1 LLIDQCLVFGNRLT
15 SEQDREIARLEQ
27 VLPKWREA
35 ATEILALH
43 AEMKDHTIDKIL
55 EMDDVELGLEALR
68 RTGLAEEH
76 IDIARHIDS
85 EIQRLLAA
93 GGNEAVL
100 KNMLDYMMDSK
111 RLMDETGEV
120 GVNALAAQFDG
131 FHHFASLLERI
142 AGAIHSG
149 DIKVPPA

>member
-1 LLIDQCLVFGNRLT
+1 MRMPKAATTSWACYEKGIPSRTCLSDDIMKRIHKLYTEQLEDIDIHQEQLTRWRRENRLT

-27 VLPKWREA
+27 VLHKWREA

-68 RTGLAEEH
+68 RTGLASEN

-85 EIQRLLAA
+85 
-93 GGNEAVL
+93 
-100 KNMLDYMMDSK
+100 
-111 RLMDETGEV
+111 
-120 GVNALAAQFDG
+120 
-131 FHHFASLLERI
+131 
-142 AGAIHSG
+142 
-149 DIKVPPA
+149 